1 MNIKKIFE
9 HDGRSYNQLA
19 RDAGLSPSVVWRV
32 VKGCTRFPYID
43 TVAKLA
49 TVFGV
54 GFDEIVEAIKEQQ
67 EDEHRATSNQS

>member
-1 MNIKKIFE
+1 VNIKELFE

-19 RDAGLSPSVVWRV
+19 RDTDLSPSVVWRV
-32 VKGCTRFPYID
+32 VKGRTRFPYID
-43 TVAKLA
+43 TVTKLA